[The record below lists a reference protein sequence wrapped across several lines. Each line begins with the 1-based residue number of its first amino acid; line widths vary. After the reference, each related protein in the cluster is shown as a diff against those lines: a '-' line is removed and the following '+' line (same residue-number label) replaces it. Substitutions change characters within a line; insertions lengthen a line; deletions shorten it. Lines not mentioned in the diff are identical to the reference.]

1 MNRDFLE
8 ELKCLFLRVR
18 NPKKS
23 TFEDLVRQIFNCDL
37 NSAEGIDLLR
47 IANRQ
52 FGDFRNK
59 FLDSIED
66 LINEFK
72 AKRVA
77 RYSKQ
82 FLLSNLIILYLLFL
96 VILLYLQ

>member
-1 MNRDFLE
+1 MKVNRDFLE

-18 NPKKS
+18 NPKKNA
-23 TFEDLVRQIFNCDL
+23 FEDLVRQIFNCDL
-37 NSAEGIDLLR
+37 NSADGVDWLR
-47 IANRQ
+47 TSNRQ

-72 AKRVA
+72 ANKIT
-77 RYSKQ
+77 K
-82 FLLSNLIILYLLFL
+82 
-96 VILLYLQ
+96 